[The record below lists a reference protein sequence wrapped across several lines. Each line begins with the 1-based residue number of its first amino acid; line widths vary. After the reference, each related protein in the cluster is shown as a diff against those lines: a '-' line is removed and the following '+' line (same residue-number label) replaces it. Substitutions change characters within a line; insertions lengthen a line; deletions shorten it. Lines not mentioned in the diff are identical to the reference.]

1 MKTKVFLIAFFAG
14 LFMLTCISCKQIVD
28 MRLSAFEKSIDKLEE
43 KYKDLTPSELEKAI
57 NLCEKQL
64 ELLTDSDQEL
74 TPNQKKR
81 IANLT
86 GRYHRLLLKIELY
99 TLANEIFD
107 TTEGESVL
115 EYIKGLLLSNNVREI
130 LKEKDSI

>member
-1 MKTKVFLIAFFAG
+1 MYK
-14 LFMLTCISCKQIVD
+14 
-28 MRLSAFEKSIDKLEE
+28 RLSFASLVCIFVLALASCAKITDAQITAFEKSIDKLEE

-64 ELLTDSDQEL
+64 ELLTDSDREL

-115 EYIKGLLLSNNVREI
+115 EYIRGLLLGNNVKEI
-130 LKEKDSI
+130 LKEKDGI